1 MTRRARMRSDD
12 ATDTGSTL
20 VEVLIATVLMGSAII
35 VMVTG
40 MSTLFASSIQNRQA
54 TTAGLVARDY
64 AEALMVSVAA
74 QAPADPWCSTTPYV
88 VDYTPPPGFAVTTAP
103 TAACPVENTT
113 TPQFQPLVITATSP
127 SGRTETLRVVVRRS

>member
-1 MTRRARMRSDD
+1 MTRRARIRSDD

-64 AEALMVSVAA
+64 AEALVVTVAA
-74 QAPADPWCSTTPYV
+74 QAPADPWCSTTPYP
-88 VDYTPPPGFAVTTAP
+88 VDYTAPDGFSVTTAA
-103 TAACPVENTT
+103 TAACPAENAT

-127 SGRTETLRVVVRRS
+127 SGRTETLRVVVRKS